1 MNVRKQ
7 RKTKKEKM
15 ATELAGKKTKNR
27 LENRRLKG
35 NVLK

>member
-15 ATELAGKKTKNR
+15 ATELAGKKQRTDQKT
-27 LENRRLKG
+27 ED
-35 NVLK
+35 